1 MICPACGFENIQ
13 GEDSCENCGA
23 DLRTSDIPAPSNSF
37 EARLVAAPLAAL
49 RAPQPITTTPDAAI
63 ADAVRLMQEASVG
76 CLVVE
81 GEGAVRGIL
90 TERDCVLKLSQV
102 GLDGTTVAQIMTPDP
117 VVLRPDDSLA
127 VAINKMAVGGFRHI
141 PLVENGHATGIVSAR
156 DLFRY
161 ILDTIDSGA

>member
-1 MICPACGFENIQ
+1 
-13 GEDSCENCGA
+13 
-23 DLRTSDIPAPSNSF
+23 
-37 EARLVAAPLAAL
+37 
-49 RAPQPITTTPDAAI
+49 
-63 ADAVRLMQEASVG
+63 MQEASVG

-90 TERDCVLKLSQV
+90 TERDCVLKLNQA
-102 GLDGTTVAQIMTPDP
+102 GLDGMTVEQIMTPDP

-161 ILDTIDSGA
+161 ILDTIDTGA

>member
-1 MICPACGFENIQ
+1 MICPACGFDNIQ
-13 GEDSCENCGA
+13 GADNCENCDA
-23 DLRTSDIPAPSNSF
+23 DLRAADIPAPGNAF
-37 EARLVAAPLAAL
+37 EARLVAAPLSAL
-49 RAPQPITTTPDAAI
+49 GAPQPLTTTPETTI

-81 GEGAVRGIL
+81 RDGVVRGIL
-90 TERDCVLKLSQV
+90 TERDCVLKLSQA
-102 GLDGTTVAQIMTPDP
+102 GLDGMTVGEIMTPDP

-161 ILDTIDSGA
+161 ILDSIDSID